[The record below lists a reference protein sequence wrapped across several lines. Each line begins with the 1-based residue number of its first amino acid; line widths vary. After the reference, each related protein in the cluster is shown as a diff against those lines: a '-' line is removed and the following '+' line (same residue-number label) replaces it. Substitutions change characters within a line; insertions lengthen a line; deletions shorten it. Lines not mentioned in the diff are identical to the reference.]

1 MFINEIDK
9 IGIRIQQGNY
19 IYNSYNHNY
28 CNNKHITTKRN
39 FGTLYLTIT
48 SKVVKQFNKLGFI
61 SSANINDYY
70 EETIKNCSYSFSF
83 ETLINSPLY
92 WLDVKKDVC
101 NTTGYSNQDVIS
113 VLREK
118 FYLCTTKNETLS
130 FAKDRGFE
138 DSLLI
143 KPTTKS
149 GKDSMVIYCKIK
161 EITQNK
167 WDYPDYYAN
176 FSEDWLLENE
186 NILRFERRLQRSED
200 IKKAF
205 KLNQLKKVTLL
216 DIFDS
221 DVDVVKE
228 YVKTNL
234 MNGENYEKGN
244 RN

>member
-9 IGIRIQQGNY
+9 IGVIITNDNY
-19 IYNSYNHNY
+19 SYTGYKNNY
-28 CNNKHITTKRN
+28 CNNKHITTKRD

-48 SKVVKQFNKLGFI
+48 SKVVKQFNKLGYI
-61 SSANINDYY
+61 SANNIQNYY
-70 EETIKNCSYSFSF
+70 EETIKNSSYSFSF
-83 ETLINSPLY
+83 ETLLNSPLY

-101 NTTGYSNQDVIS
+101 NTTGFSNQEVIS

-118 FYLCTTKNETLS
+118 SYLSTTKNETPS
-130 FAKDRGFE
+130 FAKDRGYE

-143 KPTTKS
+143 KSTTKS
-149 GKDSMVIYCKIK
+149 SNDSMVIYCKIK
-161 EITQNK
+161 EIRQNK
-167 WDYPDYYAN
+167 WNDSDYYAN

-186 NILRFERRLQRSED
+186 NILRFERRLQKSED

-205 KLNQLKKVTLL
+205 KLNHLKKVTLL
-216 DIFDS
+216 DVFDS

-234 MNGENYEKGN
+234 MKGERYEKEN